1 MNKEKRIQSEVIYTG
16 KLLELRR
23 DIVSTISGK
32 SSREVIRHPGAS
44 VIIPLTS
51 NNTII
56 FVKQFRYA
64 INNFLI
70 ELPAGLIEKNELHKD
85 TAQRELQEETGYS
98 SNKLTNI
105 GKFWTAPGF
114 CDELIYVYLGEDLRY
129 EPLPSDIDED
139 IETIE
144 IKLTEANEKIINGT
158 ITDSKTISALNMF
171 SLFRNL
177 N

>member
-98 SNKLTNI
+98 SKKLTNI

-171 SLFRNL
+171 SLFKNL